1 MMTLKDEVSTARSE
15 TKEKIMQM
23 QFIEKEKEMLEM
35 QIADLKNQIKRH
47 DEELDQIQA
56 QKKQMEIKIET
67 NEETINKIKAQHNE
81 DLEQQVLKYAK
92 LQETIKSLQEKIT

>member
-1 MMTLKDEVSTARSE
+1 MTLKDEVSTARSE

-67 NEETINKIKAQHNE
+67 NEETINKIKASHNE

>member
-1 MMTLKDEVSTARSE
+1 MTLKDEVSTARSE
-15 TKEKIMQM
+15 TKEKKMQM

-67 NEETINKIKAQHNE
+67 NEETINKIKASHNE

>member
-1 MMTLKDEVSTARSE
+1 
-15 TKEKIMQM
+15 M

-67 NEETINKIKAQHNE
+67 NEETINKIKA
-81 DLEQQVLKYAK
+81 
-92 LQETIKSLQEKIT
+92 

>member
-47 DEELDQIQA
+47 DEELD
-56 QKKQMEIKIET
+56 
-67 NEETINKIKAQHNE
+67 
-81 DLEQQVLKYAK
+81 
-92 LQETIKSLQEKIT
+92 